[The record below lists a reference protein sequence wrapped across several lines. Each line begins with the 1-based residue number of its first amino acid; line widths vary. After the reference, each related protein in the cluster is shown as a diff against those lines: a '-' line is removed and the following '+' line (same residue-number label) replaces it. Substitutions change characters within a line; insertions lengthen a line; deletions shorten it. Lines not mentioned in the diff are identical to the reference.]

1 MRVSRKLPLGYLPV
15 IAYSAFS
22 EDEEMKGE
30 IRKFTRRIP
39 AALLLI
45 GILSCTS
52 ITVLGQ
58 SDNAQISGF
67 VKDSAGGVLPGVRV
81 VVKSQTKSTERSV
94 ETNDQGYY
102 IVSNLPPDV
111 YSIAAEHTGFKRF
124 TVSDK
129 KVDPNIASTV
139 DISLEVGQVSEV
151 ISVVAQTG
159 TVQSETATVGK
170 LVEGTQIQYAQLNGR
185 NPLFLALLKPGVSG
199 GALGQFSFGLT
210 TGGLNINGS
219 RTQDNLITFDGAVG
233 VRTRSNGTSI
243 GVADVDSTQEVQIL
257 TANYGAEFG
266 RSNGGQIRI
275 VTKSGSRELH
285 GTFYEFMRNSAFDA
299 NSWTRNR
306 TGTADRPCEQF
317 PKDTACRAEPF
328 RYNQFGYSLSGPVLL
343 PFTDFNK
350 GRDKLFWL
358 WGQEWVRRRRG
369 VTRTLTV
376 PTLKMRDG
384 DFSELLS
391 ANKFF

>member
-1 MRVSRKLPLGYLPV
+1 
-15 IAYSAFS
+15 
-22 EDEEMKGE
+22 MKGE
-30 IRKFTRRIP
+30 IRSFTRAIP

-52 ITVLGQ
+52 ITVLAQ

-67 VKDSAGGVLPGVRV
+67 VKDSAGGVLPGVKV

-111 YSIAAEHTGFKRF
+111 YSIAAEHNGFKRF

-159 TVQSETATVGK
+159 TVQSESATVGK
-170 LVEGTQIQYAQLNGR
+170 LVDGTQIQFAQLNGR

-257 TANYGAEFG
+257 TATYNSEYG
-266 RSNGGQIRI
+266 RSSGGQIRI
-275 VTKSGSRELH
+275 VTKSGGHDLH
-285 GTFYEFMRNSAFDA
+285 GTFYEFIRNSAFDA
-299 NSWTRNR
+299 NSWTRKR
-306 TGTADRPCEQF
+306 TNPGNRPCEDF
-317 PKDTACRAEPF
+317 YSDTHCRPEPF
-328 RYNQFGYSLSGPVLL
+328 RFNQFGILLVAFHFFSLVYQRQSTSHQTYHRV
-343 PFTDFNK
+343 
-350 GRDKLFWL
+350 
-358 WGQEWVRRRRG
+358 
-369 VTRTLTV
+369 
-376 PTLKMRDG
+376 
-384 DFSELLS
+384 S
-391 ANKFF
+391 